1 MKEADL
7 ELARAYVRGRE
18 ARVWRS
24 SGTPLLNLGLETGA
38 TEAGKTTCSM
48 AAQPRG
54 LLDDVPLLGLYKCSP
69 DPDFKTHVFLAGNL
83 PTRWFS
89 P

>member
-1 MKEADL
+1 
-7 ELARAYVRGRE
+7 
-18 ARVWRS
+18 
-24 SGTPLLNLGLETGA
+24 
-38 TEAGKTTCSM
+38 M